1 MKFDGK
7 VALVTGA
14 SSGIGKETALLFA
27 KHGAKVVAAAR
38 RKEEGEATVREIIA
52 NGGEAIFVQTDVADE
67 KQIEKL
73 ISETLKK
80 YGRLDMAFNNAGVEG
95 TMGKPLH
102 EQDDKNYDTIFNINV
117 KGVLWSMKH
126 QILAM
131 RKTGGGSIV
140 NNSSVAGLLSFPG
153 ASVYVASKHA
163 VNGLTKSAALEYGTE
178 NIRVN
183 AVCPAVIE
191 TDMSERAFK
200 DQPELKAAM
209 AKAHPIGRVGQPR
222 EIAEAVL
229 FLCSDGASF
238 ITGHCLPIDGGY
250 TVQ

>member
-7 VALVTGA
+7 VALITGA

-27 KHGAKVVAAAR
+27 KHGVKVVAAAR
-38 RKEEGEATVREIIA
+38 RKEEGEATVKEIKS
-52 NGGEAIFVQTDVADE
+52 NGGEAIFVQTDVSDE
-67 KQIEKL
+67 KQVERL
-73 ISETLKK
+73 ISETLKE
-80 YGRLDMAFNNAGVEG
+80 YGRLDIAFNNAGVEG
-95 TMGKPLH
+95 KMGMPLH
-102 EQDDKNYDTIFNINV
+102 EQTDQNYDTIFNINV
-117 KGVLWSMKH
+117 KGVLVSMKH

-140 NNSSVAGLLSFPG
+140 NNSSAAGLVAFPG

-163 VNGLTKSAALEYGTE
+163 VNGLTKAAAIEYGTE

-200 DQPELKAAM
+200 NQPELKETM
-209 AKAHPIGRVGQPR
+209 AKMHPIGRVGQPR

-250 TVQ
+250 TIQ